1 MENISKVSVE
11 REKIDILS
19 DSISEFICNI
29 QNKSGLEGVFIVPC
43 VDCKEVN
50 KMFVEFVIDDWLTG
64 LSIEEVSKKDLEL
77 ASNDTGIE
85 IKVENIWYSY
95 YNENNDVDSYD
106 MPLKGMLKSGTI
118 IYDVN
123 GNLSKKQ
130 KQYREDKSIVGLG
143 SRGVVQ
149 VEPPIQYRKK

>member
-1 MENISKVSVE
+1 MIERDFTGKSEDEVISAAL
-11 REKIDILS
+11 DILKLKR
-19 DSISEFICNI
+19 D
-29 QNKSGLEGVFIVPC
+29 QV
-43 VDCKEVN
+43 
-50 KMFVEFVIDDWLTG
+50 
-64 LSIEEVSKKDLEL
+64 
-77 ASNDTGIE
+77 E

-130 KQYREDKSIVGLG
+130 NSKS
-143 SRGVVQ
+143 ST
-149 VEPPIQYRKK
+149 